1 MKRSTVAHIVTMFEW
16 LSPQDVP
23 RLQAWYTEDAFFKD
37 PFHEVTG
44 LPEIK
49 KIYAHMF
56 EALVEPR
63 FYVSKSFE
71 FGDECVLLWEMHYRF
86 RSVLR
91 GPQVIRGST
100 HLRLA
105 PDGRIA
111 WHRDYWD
118 AAEEL
123 YAKLPLLGA
132 LMRWLQR
139 RLRAH

>member
-1 MKRSTVAHIVTMFEW
+1 MTRRRVAHIVTMFEW
-16 LSPQDVP
+16 LSLQDVP
-23 RLQAWYTEDAFFKD
+23 RLEAWYTEDAFFKD
-37 PFHEVTG
+37 PFHEVHG

-49 KIYAHMF
+49 RIYTHMF
-56 EALVEPR
+56 ETLVEPR
-63 FYVSKSFE
+63 FFVSQSFE
-71 FGDECVLLWEMHYRF
+71 NGDECVLLWEMHSRF
-86 RSVLR
+86 RSAVR
-91 GPQVIRGST
+91 GPQVVRGST

-123 YAKLPLLGA
+123 YAKLPVLGG

-139 RLRAH
+139 RLRAA